1 MTGILAGLRVMVPVT
16 EGRGDRAD
24 ARTSPP
30 ARDPSRAWS
39 LSQSPSLSDSLRF
52 AGATPVEVVFIAIE
66 PAADGAALERAV
78 RDWCDGHYA
87 WMAVTSRNA
96 VLAMDLVANALHA
109 SLADPLPQ
117 ARVAAVGDA
126 TRVVC
131 ESRGL
136 PVALVPT
143 TATGRGLAEDF
154 PLGGG
159 RVLIPVGDKA
169 SAVLAKGIGSKGWTV
184 TSVEAYRTVAG
195 RGPTPDQVES
205 LAAGELDAVL
215 LTSGSMAA
223 QLASTC
229 PAIKESTIIIA
240 IGPTTAAAA
249 SAAGLNVAAVA
260 DRPTYEALI
269 AALSRS
275 TGRTTP

>member
-1 MTGILAGLRVMVPVT
+1 MVPVT

-24 ARTSPP
+24 AR
-30 ARDPSRAWS
+30 S
-39 LSQSPSLSDSLRF
+39 LSQSLSL
-52 AGATPVEVVFIAIE
+52 AGATVVEVEFIAIE
-66 PAADGAALERAV
+66 PATDAAALERAV
-78 RDWCDGHYA
+78 CDWCDGHYA

-96 VLAMDLVANALHA
+96 VLAMDVVASELNA
-109 SLADPLPQ
+109 SLADPIPP

-136 PVALVPT
+136 QVALVPT
-143 TATGRGLAEDF
+143 TATGRGLAADF
-154 PLGGG
+154 PSGDG

-195 RGPTPDQVES
+195 RGPMPGQVES
-205 LAAGELDAVL
+205 LAAGEVDAVV
-215 LTSGSMAA
+215 LTSGSMAT

-229 PAIKESTIIIA
+229 PTIKASTMMIA

-249 SAAGLNVAAVA
+249 SAAGLKVAAVA

>member
-1 MTGILAGLRVMVPVT
+1 MTGNLAGLRVMVPVT
-16 EGRGDRAD
+16 DSRGDRAD
-24 ARTSPP
+24 AL
-30 ARDPSRAWS
+30 S
-39 LSQSPSLSDSLRF
+39 LSQSPSLSQSLRL
-52 AGATPVEVVFIAIE
+52 AGATPVEVEFIAIE

-78 RDWCDGHYA
+78 RDWCDGRYA

-96 VLAMDLVANALHA
+96 VLAMDVVASALHV
-109 SLADPLPQ
+109 SLADPIPP

-131 ESRGL
+131 ESTGL

-143 TATGRGLAEDF
+143 TATGRGLVEDF
-154 PLGGG
+154 PSGDG

-169 SAVLAKGIGSKGWTV
+169 SAVLATGIGNKGWAV
-184 TSVEAYRTVAG
+184 TSVQAYRTVAG
-195 RGPTPDQVES
+195 RGPTPGQVES
-205 LAAGELDAVL
+205 LATGEVDAVM
-215 LTSGSMAA
+215 LTSGSMATR
-223 QLASTC
+223 LASTC
-229 PAIKESTIIIA
+229 PAIKESTIMIA
-240 IGPTTAAAA
+240 IGLTTAAAA

-269 AALSRS
+269 AALSLS

>member
-1 MTGILAGLRVMVPVT
+1 M
-16 EGRGDRAD
+16 E
-24 ARTSPP
+24 
-30 ARDPSRAWS
+30 
-39 LSQSPSLSDSLRF
+39 
-52 AGATPVEVVFIAIE
+52 FIAIE

-96 VLAMDLVANALHA
+96 VLAMDKMASTLHA
-109 SLADPLPQ
+109 TLAGPIPP

-131 ESRGL
+131 ESRGV
-136 PVALVPT
+136 PVALVPA
-143 TATGRGLAEDF
+143 TATGRGLAADF
-154 PLGGG
+154 PSGDG

-169 SAVLAKGIGSKGWTV
+169 SAFLAKGIGKKGWTV

-195 RGPTPDQVES
+195 SGPTPGQVDS
-205 LAAGELDAVL
+205 LAAGEVDAVV
-215 LTSGSMAA
+215 LTSGSMAT

-229 PAIKESTIIIA
+229 PVIHPSTIMIA

-249 SAAGLNVAAVA
+249 SAAGLKLAAVA
-260 DRPTYEALI
+260 GKPTYEALI
-269 AALSRS
+269 EALSRS